1 MEKNKNDINQN
12 DTIKAIAESL
22 NQFAGSLTG
31 KNLENKLIEYS
42 EVYGEII
49 LYLYNQL
56 ENQKREIKHLKKELY
71 RIESL
76 LNQNSNH
83 STTKNYKKDKYLYIF
98 NIILFII
105 NIILMFLLLTK

>member
-12 DTIKAIAESL
+12 ETIKAIVESL

-76 LNQNSNH
+76 LNQNNNN
-83 STTKNYKKDKYLYIF
+83 STIKNYKKDKYLYIF
-98 NIILFII
+98 NIFLVII
-105 NIILMFLLLTK
+105 NIILIILLLTK